1 MTTGVDITVEN
12 LRIAALTR
20 SDRPQRPILSGI
32 NFHVASGE
40 SLAIMGP
47 SGAGK
52 TTLVKAMLGDLGHGL
67 EVTCGRIAIDDHLPL
82 SMRGGALRAF
92 RRECAYVDQDPGAT
106 LPPRWSVR
114 RILRQRAGLTDD
126 EALVLLSDFGIA
138 DIGGILDRT
147 PTQLSGGQRRRL
159 GIAAGVAGPPKL
171 LLIDEPTA
179 GVDATAAKVVL
190 DSLKVAQRRSGATCV
205 VITHDR
211 KVAEELA
218 NRVIFIGDDAT
229 GQDVGEPRPF
239 TAQAENRAGADTI
252 LSIENLTIARG
263 CQEILTDFN
272 LSIRRGE
279 IVGISGPSGRG
290 KTTLLR
296 AILGLHPIS
305 QGTISGAD
313 PHSVGWIPQESDL
326 SINPAVPVATILRRA
341 AKRTAEH
348 TAARTTKGSVDVSE
362 ISSVLHALDLPD
374 YLDLS
379 PRLQVQ
385 HLRRCKAD
393 QLSGG
398 QRQRVNIARALLRN
412 PRILV
417 ADEPTSALD
426 KANALR
432 VVSLLKSSASQR
444 ATIIASHDPDVLAA
458 CDRVIEL

>member
-1 MTTGVDITVEN
+1 MTPGVDITVEN
-12 LRIAALTR
+12 LHIAALTR
-20 SDRPQRPILSGI
+20 SDRPPRPILSGI
-32 NFHVASGE
+32 DFHVARGE

-47 SGAGK
+47 SGTGK

-67 EVTCGRIAIDDHLPL
+67 VVTRGRIAVDDHLPL
-82 SMRGGALRAF
+82 SMRGSALRAF

-126 EALVLLSDFGIA
+126 EALVLLSDFGMA
-138 DIGGILDRT
+138 EIGGILDRT

-159 GIAAGVAGPPKL
+159 GIAAGVAEQPKL

-179 GVDATAAKVVL
+179 GVDAAATRVVL
-190 DSLKVAQRRSGATCV
+190 DSLKVAQSRSGATCV
-205 VITHDR
+205 VITHDNR
-211 KVAEELA
+211 VAEELA
-218 NRVIFIGDDAT
+218 NRVIFIGDDAA
-229 GQDVGEPRPF
+229 GHDVGETRSF
-239 TAQAENRAGADTI
+239 TAQAEVQASADTL
-252 LSIENLTIARG
+252 LSIENLTIAHG
-263 CQEILTDFN
+263 CQEILTGFS
-272 LSIRRGE
+272 LSVRRGE

-313 PHSVGWIPQESDL
+313 PHNVGWIPQESEL

-362 ISSVLHALDLPD
+362 ISSVLHALDLSD

-385 HLRRCKAD
+385 HLRRCKSD

-398 QRQRVNIARALLRN
+398 QRQRVNVARALLRN